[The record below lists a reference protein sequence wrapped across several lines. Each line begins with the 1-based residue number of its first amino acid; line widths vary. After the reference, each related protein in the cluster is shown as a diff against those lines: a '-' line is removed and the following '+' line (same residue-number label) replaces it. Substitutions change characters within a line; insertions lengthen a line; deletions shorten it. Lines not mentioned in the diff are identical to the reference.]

1 MNRLFVLFLAL
12 LVLSGCATMQ
22 SKVADHVRPMVAAQE
37 LDSAELLDVAIVVFD
52 SDELTDKEISEL
64 GLSEEI
70 RRAEERYMPIQLK
83 YTMQRTGYW
92 GAVRVVPTPNK
103 AHLQV
108 RGTIVHSS
116 PYSRIELLRSLPEHR
131 RYRRFR
137 SSLPNDSAKASRPT
151 LAAA

>member
-52 SDELTDKEISEL
+52 SNELTDKEISEL

-83 YTMQRTGYW
+83 Y
-92 GAVRVVPTPNK
+92 
-103 AHLQV
+103 L
-108 RGTIVHSS
+108 
-116 PYSRIELLRSLPEHR
+116 SLIHI
-131 RYRRFR
+131 
-137 SSLPNDSAKASRPT
+137 
-151 LAAA
+151 